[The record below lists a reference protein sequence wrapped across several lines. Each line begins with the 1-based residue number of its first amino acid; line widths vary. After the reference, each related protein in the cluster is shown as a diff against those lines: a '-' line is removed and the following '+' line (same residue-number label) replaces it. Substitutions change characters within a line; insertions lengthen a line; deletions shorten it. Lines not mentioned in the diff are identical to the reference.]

1 MRAEGTNEGVGV
13 KIEPLI
19 KLVNEGLAA
28 HGGGPFI
35 QGPFVAADTDRDAK
49 ESVVTGKL
57 GGRDVSLKFHV
68 NSGKTEHA
76 YTVSLLDGATGEQ
89 LGSGEG
95 QSIFADAIS
104 AYRWDAALAEL
115 KELG

>member
-1 MRAEGTNEGVGV
+1 M
-13 KIEPLI
+13 KIEPLV

-28 HGGGPFI
+28 QGGGPFI
-35 QGPFVAADTDRDAK
+35 QGPFVEADTDRDAN
-49 ESVVTGKL
+49 EAVVTGKL

-76 YTVSLLDGATGEQ
+76 YSVSFLDDATGTH

-95 QSIFADAIS
+95 ESTFADAIS
-104 AYRWDAALAEL
+104 AYHWNTALADL
-115 KELG
+115 KQLG

>member
-1 MRAEGTNEGVGV
+1 M

-35 QGPFVAADTDRDAK
+35 QGPFVQADTDRDAS

-57 GGRDVSLKFHV
+57 GGHAVSLKFHV

-76 YTVSLLDGATGEQ
+76 YTVSLVDEASGVQ

-104 AYRWDAALAEL
+104 AYRWDTALEEL
-115 KELG
+115 KRLGR